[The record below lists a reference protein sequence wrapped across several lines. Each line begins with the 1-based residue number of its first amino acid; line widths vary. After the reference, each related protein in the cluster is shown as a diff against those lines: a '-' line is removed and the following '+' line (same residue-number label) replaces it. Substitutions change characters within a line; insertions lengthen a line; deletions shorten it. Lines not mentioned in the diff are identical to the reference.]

1 MVGWQGG
8 SKRPSNSFFP
18 LKLAGFYT
26 ELSSALAAQKPSAL
40 AVGRVLFA
48 KSPEND
54 PAAGCALMVARS
66 VGVDSP
72 NRALR
77 LKERRKL
84 ETESAGRQ
92 TGTEEGRERARA
104 AAIHFPDGREIPAF
118 RCGRRVATEPRNDN
132 DGRAGG
138 RRRPGRDREEGGR
151 GRREDAAIGARYPRC
166 LPPPRHCDFVSGLK
180 KSPTQCGHS
189 TKPAV
194 QFMARALSRH
204 EWRAQPSRHAHAREN
219 YLRSV
224 RPNFSWQRRA
234 TTHCEFEFMFEMVWL
249 LCTYPAGIPH

>member
-1 MVGWQGG
+1 MRG
-8 SKRPSNSFFP
+8 
-18 LKLAGFYT
+18 
-26 ELSSALAAQKPSAL
+26 
-40 AVGRVLFA
+40 
-48 KSPEND
+48 
-54 PAAGCALMVARS
+54 
-66 VGVDSP
+66 
-72 NRALR
+72 
-77 LKERRKL
+77 
-84 ETESAGRQ
+84 
-92 TGTEEGRERARA
+92 GTEGGEGR
-104 AAIHFPDGREIPAF
+104 D
-118 RCGRRVATEPRNDN
+118 CGRRRQSIFQMEERSPHLDVAVASLAAEPRNDN